1 MSEPVKDGEVV
12 LCGANSYEEKY
23 YFNPQFEKLP
33 EVIKEELQMLLVS
46 FTEDVGGI
54 ILLKFSKEGEL
65 EIVTDADEMD
75 YLYDEIGSGLRVR
88 QIQKEQQELLE
99 SLELFYHYFIQ
110 HKKVSK
116 ELAEHMAKY
125 DREEDPEETGK
136 VNPDSIEESSL
147 EERPDSENGFDI
159 YLDPDEDQ
167 ESDS

>member
-1 MSEPVKDGEVV
+1 MSDSVKDGEVV

-23 YFNPQFEKLP
+23 YFNPLFERLP
-33 EVIKEELQMLLVS
+33 EVIQEELQMILVS

-54 ILLKFSKEGEL
+54 IYLKFNQEGEL

-110 HKKVSK
+110 HKKISG

-125 DREEDPEETGK
+125 DREEEAENNGK
-136 VNPDSIEESSL
+136 VDPSSIKESSL
-147 EERPDSENGFDI
+147 EERPDGENSFDI

-167 ESDS
+167 EHDS